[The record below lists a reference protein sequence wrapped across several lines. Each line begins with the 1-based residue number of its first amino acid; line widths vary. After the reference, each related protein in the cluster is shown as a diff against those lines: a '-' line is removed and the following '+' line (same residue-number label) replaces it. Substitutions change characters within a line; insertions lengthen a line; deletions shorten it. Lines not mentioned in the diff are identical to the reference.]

1 MQILINTFNRSSIR
15 VPVRLLSLPGLK
27 MVVVVVNKDSDEDTQ
42 QNQVKMVVVEAVGD
56 STKK

>member
-15 VPVRLLSLPGLK
+15 VPVRLFSLPGLK

>member
-1 MQILINTFNRSSIR
+1 
-15 VPVRLLSLPGLK
+15 